1 MSQVTPVMQ
10 QQNSDAALLLSLSPP
25 MKPFSVITPTLKPL
39 DVVGGRNRSLSLDIL
54 CDAAE
59 SALSYGSLMQ
69 QQKQLPV
76 VGTTRSLTLKRER
89 YSCVLFHII
98 NTNNIYVR
106 SYARDKVDDGFI
118 YLSLGGSGPEGKRKI
133 KKIREDGGQII
144 VS

>member
-1 MSQVTPVMQ
+1 MISLLDCISQTKPMEEIAPGTSSGGKNEKEVNGVEKNEKEEETVSQVTPVMQ

-89 YSCVLFHII
+89 YSLFCF
-98 NTNNIYVR
+98 T
-106 SYARDKVDDGFI
+106 
-118 YLSLGGSGPEGKRKI
+118 L
-133 KKIREDGGQII
+133 
-144 VS
+144 